1 MSMQWAR
8 QELHLTML
16 EYFGLAMLVG
26 YAVVYIVGRRRNY
39 RIAREFITGVHDGL
53 FYGRFL

>member
-1 MSMQWAR
+1 MQWAR
-8 QELHLTML
+8 QELHLTQL

-53 FYGRFL
+53 FVNRFL

>member
-1 MSMQWAR
+1 MQWAR

-26 YAVVYIVGRRRNY
+26 YAVVYIVGRRQNY

>member
-1 MSMQWAR
+1 MQWAR

-39 RIAREFITGVHDGL
+39 RIAREFITGVHEL
-53 FYGRFL
+53 VYNRFL